1 METIDFSCTFVRADG
16 DRLVAAERLVC
27 AFPHL
32 FGATLVATDLSY
44 ELHDHRLLGI
54 LRFEA
59 AAFDERARARLAFW
73 TARAGGRATAL
84 DGLAPEARQALEGFL
99 RQSPLKLIGLP
110 TEGLFDRCASLFNE
124 AGASGARRRS
134 AADRPLI
141 AMDLGGS
148 SWEGI
153 TYDPADR
160 RLFVA
165 APLAPPLADELVLAL
180 RIPGAPKPVG
190 LRARVVEI
198 RPPAE
203 ARPGS
208 PAGYTLALP
217 PMPETVEEALQE
229 AAPLTAPG
237 HRAAPRY
244 SVKAPVRVE
253 GPAAPPA
260 DGVADHVIEYAS
272 HEDLHADYVENLS
285 HGGAFVRCQ
294 KPRPVG
300 AEVSLSFRL
309 PNAELLKA
317 RGVVAFANG
326 DGMGVRFTLDAES
339 EAALRVAIAHLSARP
354 RRALVVDD
362 DPLMCRMLADAL
374 GERGFEVLTAPDG
387 QHGMRVLSEELL
399 GLDLLL
405 TDVYM
410 PGMDGEAFVQ
420 TIRHSGGEADL
431 AIVVVTGQI
440 KQGLERRLA
449 EAGADAVLEK
459 GLGAELLAQAADAAL
474 ERKRLSRHV

>member
-1 METIDFSCTFVRADG
+1 MDTIDFSCTFVRADG
-16 DRLVAAERLVC
+16 DRLIAAERLVC

-32 FGATLVATDLSY
+32 FGATLLATDLSY
-44 ELHDHRLLGI
+44 DRHDHRLTVL
-54 LRFEA
+54 LRFAA

-84 DGLAPEARQALEGFL
+84 DGLAPEARLALEGFL
-99 RQSPLKLIGLP
+99 RQSPLKLVGLP
-110 TEGLFDRCASLFNE
+110 TDGLFDRCASIFNE

-148 SWEGI
+148 AWEGI
-153 TYDPADR
+153 TYDPQAH

-165 APLAPPLADELVLAL
+165 APLAPPLGDELLLAL

-190 LRARVVEI
+190 LRARVADV

-203 ARPGS
+203 ARPGM
-208 PAGYTLALP
+208 PAGYALQLP
-217 PMPETVEEALQE
+217 AMPEAVEAALGE
-229 AAPLTAPG
+229 AAPVTPAG

-244 SVKAPVRVE
+244 TVKAPVKVE
-253 GPAAPPA
+253 LAATEASPAT
-260 DGVADHVIEYAS
+260 HLIEYATD
-272 HEDLHADYVENLS
+272 HELQADYVENLS
-285 HGGAFVRCQ
+285 HGGAFVRCH
-294 KPRPVG
+294 KPQPVG
-300 AEVSLSFRL
+300 TEVSLSFRL
-309 PNAELLKA
+309 PNAELLQA
-317 RGVVAFANG
+317 RGVVAFASG
-326 DGMGVRFTLDAES
+326 DGMGVRFTLDPEAEQS
-339 EAALRVAIAHLSARP
+339 LRVAIAHLSARP

-374 GERGFEVLTAPDG
+374 GERGFEVMTAPDG

-405 TDVYM
+405 TDVFM

-459 GLGAELLAQAADAAL
+459 GLGAELVAQAADAAL
-474 ERKRLSRHV
+474 ERKRLSRHA

>member
-1 METIDFSCTFVRADG
+1 MDTIDFSCIFVRADG

-32 FGATLVATDLSY
+32 FGATLLATDLSY
-44 ELHDHRLLGI
+44 ERHDHRLTAV
-54 LRFEA
+54 LRFDA

-99 RQSPLKLIGLP
+99 RQSPLKLVALP
-110 TEGLFDRCASLFNE
+110 TDSLFDRCASLFNE

-134 AADRPLI
+134 AVDRPLI

-148 SWEGI
+148 VWEGI
-153 TYDPADR
+153 TYDPR
-160 RLFVA
+160 VHRLFVA
-165 APLAPPLADELVLAL
+165 APLAPPIGDDLLLAL
-180 RIPGAPKPVG
+180 RIPGAEKPVG
-190 LRARVVEI
+190 LRARVAEV
-198 RPPAE
+198 RPTAE
-203 ARPGS
+203 ARPGL
-208 PAGYTLALP
+208 PAGYTLQLP
-217 PMPETVEEALQE
+217 PMPDAVEQALCQ
-229 AAPLTAPG
+229 AAPAAPVG
-237 HRAAPRY
+237 NRAAPRY
-244 SVKAPVRVE
+244 AVKAPVKVE
-253 GPAAPPA
+253 LAAAAAPA
-260 DGVADHVIEYAS
+260 THVIEYATG
-272 HEDLHADYVENLS
+272 HDLQADYVENLS
-285 HGGAFVRCQ
+285 HGGAFVRCH
-294 KPRPVG
+294 KPQPVG
-300 AEVSLSFRL
+300 TEVSLSFRL
-309 PNAELLKA
+309 PNAELLQA
-317 RGVVAFANG
+317 RGVVAFASG
-326 DGMGVRFTLDAES
+326 EGMGVRFTLDPEAEQS
-339 EAALRVAIAHLSARP
+339 LRVAIAHLSARP

-374 GERGFEVLTAPDG
+374 GERGFEVMTAPDG

-405 TDVYM
+405 TDVFM

-459 GLGAELLAQAADAAL
+459 GLGAELVAQAADAAL
-474 ERKRLSRHV
+474 ERKRLSRHA